1 MGRWELWYQVMIF
14 TVVAVCLTI
23 IAFGVCLLAA
33 CYAVRLK
40 AKAALLRR
48 HQASHYDD
56 MQFVDGGCLGSP
68 GGLTSGKVVAT
79 DGLGS
84 SVGMPIYLQRRSNI
98 DYSHTLQRPPSV
110 RSFSM
115 SRPPTSNTLPSGTA
129 QTPTDQPFIF
139 SNGFNQQTDAI
150 AWPTIYRSP
159 AKGWGDFGFGTFT
172 RAPPITT
179 QNTDLDLSVHDDTLP
194 TVNSP
199 EVYTCRHDPYGYLS
213 ELHNQL
219 ADPIATSTPPVMNNM
234 LTLRASTILSPSVIQ
249 PVSKSPIEVENDT
262 LGMRKNDFQMAP
274 APPPSEFADRSK
286 LSNGFDSWPKL
297 NSATASILGQSATAS
312 IPGQSVISESANC
325 SILSQSAISE
335 SATVHY
341 FSLVRALSSL
351 HLEVLNSLCSPVG
364 YVGECHCFSFVR
376 ALISL
381 HIEVGLSYNV
391 AP

>member
-1 MGRWELWYQVMIF
+1 
-14 TVVAVCLTI
+14 
-23 IAFGVCLLAA
+23 
-33 CYAVRLK
+33 
-40 AKAALLRR
+40 
-48 HQASHYDD
+48 

-68 GGLTSGKVVAT
+68 GGVTSGKVVAA

-98 DYSHTLQRPPSV
+98 DYSNTLQRPPSV

-139 SNGFNQQTDAI
+139 SNGFNHQTDAI

-179 QNTDLDLSVHDDTLP
+179 QTADLELSVHEDTLP

-199 EVYTCRHDPYGYLS
+199 EAYTCRHDPYGYLS

-219 ADPIATSTPPVMNNM
+219 GEPITTSSPPVMNNM

-249 PVSKSPIEVENDT
+249 PVSKSPIEVENGT

-274 APPPSEFADRSK
+274 APPPSEFADR
-286 LSNGFDSWPKL
+286 
-297 NSATASILGQSATAS
+297 
-312 IPGQSVISESANC
+312 VIK
-325 SILSQSAISE
+325 
-335 SATVHY
+335 
-341 FSLVRALSSL
+341 
-351 HLEVLNSLCSPVG
+351 
-364 YVGECHCFSFVR
+364 
-376 ALISL
+376 
-381 HIEVGLSYNV
+381 
-391 AP
+391 